1 MATAAMAGRT
11 APVRLGRFVRLATCA
26 LGLFVLAGCGSGSRD
41 ALVDPS
47 SLNSATA
54 PGASLFTGTNDARA
68 WIALKGRSSGHP
80 YFPILPGL
88 YSDYRVTRL
97 GVGLRYVRVTAG
109 EPERF
114 FQSMAT
120 PFVYDD
126 VPGQARDSTLYG
138 LRQFYSISP
147 DGDLWFHGAQ
157 NNGFMSHTT
166 PPVRMLRANPRPGE
180 AWVDSVL
187 FESFLPGMVPFF
199 QNPESY
205 SWTISEPARL
215 VLPGGGFRGL
225 RSSSVIDDLPA
236 LPAARGATRT
246 EAMFMPGSAA
256 LESFARRGLGALP
269 EPLRGT
275 WFAHHVG
282 MVARDWPSGQG
293 EVNLNAVTFE
303 LVGQGVGPV
312 PPPTPPPID
321 PGTQ

>member
-1 MATAAMAGRT
+1 MAMSARAGRV
-11 APVRLGRFVRLATCA
+11 APAGFVRFAACA
-26 LGLFVLAGCGSGSRD
+26 LALCALAGCGPDRRD
-41 ALVDPS
+41 TLVAPAG
-47 SLNSATA
+47 LNAATG

-88 YSDYRVTRL
+88 SSDYRVTRL
-97 GVGLRYVRVTAG
+97 GVGVRYVRVTAG
-109 EPERF
+109 EPELF
-114 FQSMAT
+114 FGAMAT

-126 VPGQARDSTLYG
+126 VPGQTRDSTLYG
-138 LRQFYSISP
+138 LRQYYSISP
-147 DGDLWFHGAQ
+147 AGDLWFHGAQ

-199 QNPESY
+199 QNSESY
-205 SWTISEPARL
+205 SWTVSQPARL

-225 RSSSVIDDLPA
+225 RSSSVIDDLPVP
-236 LPAARGATRT
+236 PAARAGTTPSAGSDLL
-246 EAMFMPGSAA
+246 EA
-256 LESFARRGLGALP
+256 FARRGLGALP

-275 WFAHHVG
+275 WFAHRVG

-293 EVNLNAVTFE
+293 ETNLNAVTYE
-303 LVGQGVGPV
+303 LIGQGMGPV

-321 PGTQ
+321 PGSQ